1 MDTTPEKPKILLA
14 DDAEIGRSILRA
26 LLRGEFDVVEARNG
40 LEAIRTLETS
50 GGRFAAVILDVMMP
64 VMDGFRVLQFMRE
77 RELLSRTPVV
87 MLTAIS
93 DTAAKVRCYEA
104 GAADVIE
111 KPYDE
116 KLIVHRIRA
125 LVALSARAAAAADA
139 ADAAAPGPAAEG
151 LLDALPDAVYSVD
164 PASGRVTGCNAVF
177 RDLPGMPPE
186 PVGLGVDACLPAAAA
201 RADREVRDD
210 LLLRRARTER
220 FLRIPGDPRAWRLSY
235 NALLDDA
242 GEISDLVGHLSD
254 VTTLFRAAPGLD
266 AALLSGPAAEVT
278 P

>member
-1 MDTTPEKPKILLA
+1 METTPEKPKILIA

-77 RELLSRTPVV
+77 RELLGRIPVV

-93 DTAAKVRCYEA
+93 DTEAKVRCYEA

-125 LVALSARAAAAADA
+125 LVAFSARAAAAADA
-139 ADAAAPGPAAEG
+139 AAGPAADG
-151 LLDALPDAVYSVD
+151 MLDALPDAVYAVD
-164 PASGRVTGCNAVF
+164 LASGRITACNAVF
-177 RDLPGMPPE
+177 RDLPGMPAD
-186 PVGLGVDACLPAAAA
+186 PVGLAVEACLPAAVA
-201 RADREVRDD
+201 RADREVRED

-242 GEISDLVGHLSD
+242 GEISDLVGHLAD

-266 AALLSGPAAEVT
+266 AALIAGPATEVA

>member
-1 MDTTPEKPKILLA
+1 METTPEKPKILLA

-50 GGRFAAVILDVMMP
+50 GGRFAALLLDVMMP

-77 RELLSRTPVV
+77 RELLARTPVV

-139 ADAAAPGPAAEG
+139 ASSGPAAEG
-151 LLDALPDAVYSVD
+151 VLDALPDAVYSVD
-164 PASGRVTGCNAVF
+164 PASGRITACNAVF
-177 RDLPGMPPE
+177 RDLPGVPAE
-186 PVGLGVDACLPAAAA
+186 PVGLAADACLPAAVA
-201 RADREVRDD
+201 RADREVRED

-242 GEISDLVGHLSD
+242 GGISDLVGHLAD

-266 AALLSGPAAEVT
+266 AALLAGPAAEVA